1 MVIDLHSHTY
11 PKSDDSF
18 MAPDELVEAA
28 KSAGLDGIC
37 ITEHDAFWSADEIE
51 SLARRHNFLVL
62 PGSEINTDAGHV
74 LVFGL
79 SRYVFGLHKLGF
91 LEAAARKAGA
101 VLIAAHPYRRRYLAE
116 AAQEPEA
123 RAEMLSRAGADPLF
137 KLCDAIEGINGRGTA
152 EQNRFSQDLG
162 KLLGAG
168 VTAGSD
174 AHRPEHLGAA
184 ATYFPAA
191 VKNLDD
197 LKRELKA
204 GRFRMAE
211 LAKDS

>member
-1 MVIDLHSHTY
+1 MVIDLHCHTY

-37 ITEHDAFWSADEIE
+37 ITEHDAFWPAEEIE
-51 SLARRHNFLVL
+51 ALSRRHNFLVL
-62 PGSEINTDAGHV
+62 PGSEINTDSGHV

-79 SRYVFGLHKLGF
+79 SRYVFGLHKLDF
-91 LEAAARKAGA
+91 LEAAVREAGA
-101 VLIAAHPYRRRYLAE
+101 VLVAAHPYRRRYLDE
-116 AAQEPEA
+116 AAREPDA
-123 RAEMLSRAGADPLF
+123 RAEMLTRAAADPLF
-137 KLCDAIEGINGRGTA
+137 KLCDAIEGINGRGTP

-162 KLLGAG
+162 QLLGAG
-168 VTAGSD
+168 TTAGSD
-174 AHRPEHLGAA
+174 AHRVKHLGAA
-184 ATYFPAA
+184 ATYFPGAIG
-191 VKNLDD
+191 NLDD

-204 GRFRMAE
+204 GRFQMAD